1 MSEAVALLGLGLVA
15 GAYGT
20 MIGAGGGFLIVP
32 ALLQVF
38 HFPVLAAVGTS
49 LCTVLANALS
59 GTASYARQK
68 RIDYRT
74 GLVFAAA
81 VVPGALGGALVAR
94 WWRPA
99 GFSAVFGVLLVAL
112 AVFIAVRPAAEA
124 DEGPRGVPHSPSRR
138 RGLSRR
144 ELADATGRR
153 FRYAVDIRLGV
164 VVSLVAG
171 LVSSLLG
178 IGGGIIHVPVMIYWL
193 GVPAHVAVAT
203 SHFILSISSAVGV
216 CVFAFERAIDWH
228 GVLYLASGA
237 VVGAQLGAR
246 LASRVSGR
254 WLTRFLAVALFLLGL
269 RLLSATLWGSPL
281 R

>member
-1 MSEAVALLGLGLVA
+1 MNDGAALFGLGLVA

-49 LCTVLANALS
+49 LCTVLANAAS

-81 VVPGALGGALVAR
+81 VVPGALGGAIVAK
-94 WWRPA
+94 WWKL
-99 GFSAVFGVLLVAL
+99 GSFSAVFGVLLVAL
-112 AVFIAVRPAAEA
+112 SVFIFVRPR
-124 DEGPRGVPHSPSRR
+124 DPHPPLRR
-138 RGLSRR
+138 RGLTPRVV
-144 ELADATGRR
+144 EDATGHR
-153 FRYAVDIRLGV
+153 FRYAVDMRLGII
-164 VVSLVAG
+164 VSLFAG
-171 LVSSLLG
+171 LASSLLG

-193 GVPAHVAVAT
+193 GMPAHVAIAT
-203 SHFILSISSAVGV
+203 SHFILSLSSAVGV
-216 CVFAFERAIDWH
+216 CVFSFERAIDWH
-228 GVLYLASGA
+228 GIVYLAPGA
-237 VVGAQLGAR
+237 ILGSQLGAR
-246 LASRVSGR
+246 LAARLSGR
-254 WLTRFLAVALFLLGL
+254 WLTRFLAAALFLLGA
-269 RLLSATLWGSPL
+269 RLLSTAFGEAAA